1 MISTGPSNL
10 DNAHVEFE
18 IQLEERLKTV
28 LNSHPEEL
36 PDDDSMPKK
45 RRKKNLSNDEG
56 GEQEKLPTK
65 KKPRK
70 RDPGL
75 VSFLTTYHKTM
86 WIAKYNCTFVYE
98 EDDDEDEIGEEVMH
112 IFKLKPVK
120 SITILNLALSL
131 FRSLMG
137 TLPTSLNLLILSIS
151 LFMESFKTTLRK

>member
-1 MISTGPSNL
+1 MISTGPSNV

-45 RRKKNLSNDEG
+45 RRKKNSSNGEG
-56 GEQEKLPTK
+56 GEQEKLPSK

-86 WIAKYNCTFVYE
+86 WIAKYNCTFVYLDE
-98 EDDDEDEIGEEVMH
+98 DDEDEIGEEVMH
-112 IFKLKPVK
+112 IFKLQPVV
-120 SITILNLALSL
+120 
-131 FRSLMG
+131 
-137 TLPTSLNLLILSIS
+137 
-151 LFMESFKTTLRK
+151 KTCRIKQ